1 MTGGSRFALRQQLN
15 IYKKS
20 GFHSKLS
27 TEPDSSWIITFIG
40 KKTDTPPRGGVK
52 ESVVSEQES
61 TESEENV
68 DEEVEDFLDSNE
80 ISPYDYYQGN
90 LHKFTSGF
98 VIMSCLTIFHS

>member
-1 MTGGSRFALRQQLN
+1 MTGGSRFALHQQLN

-27 TEPDSSWIITFIG
+27 TEPGSSWIITFIG
-40 KKTDTPPRGGVK
+40 KETDTPPLEDDVQEG
-52 ESVVSEQES
+52 VVSEQES
-61 TESEENV
+61 AESEKHV
-68 DEEVEDFLDSNE
+68 EEVEDYLDSNE

-90 LHKFTSGF
+90 LHNFTSGF

>member
-1 MTGGSRFALRQQLN
+1 MTGGSRFALRQKLN

-27 TEPDSSWIITFIG
+27 TEPGSSWIITFIG

-61 TESEENV
+61 AESEKHV
-68 DEEVEDFLDSNE
+68 EEIEDYLDSNE
-80 ISPYDYYQGN
+80 FSPYDYYQGN
-90 LHKFTSGF
+90 LHKFTSSWLF
-98 VIMSCLTIFHS
+98 SLSCLTISHS